1 MGHPAFAAGDI
12 PVPPAFEGTDG
23 LGHNPMH
30 PLAMIGIVRNTLPP
44 GHSTWFETAYGGP
57 APLGVTL
64 NYNPPNVAP
73 VGAIQMRKQIENE
86 WTLILSG
93 VVSVLFG
100 ILLFALPGPG
110 LIGFVWVIAVYAI
123 LFGILLIGFAFRLKK
138 HQHG

>member
-1 MGHPAFAAGDI
+1 MQSLIRRWFQAVGVIALLLGTTVPAFAAGDI

-30 PLAMIGIVRNTLPP
+30 PLAVIGIVRNTLPP

-73 VGAIQMRKQIENE
+73 VGAIQMRVNWSTPNGMPDADWPGYFRVGEGTPSGLPQG
-86 WTLILSG
+86 TL
-93 VVSVLFG
+93 
-100 ILLFALPGPG
+100 
-110 LIGFVWVIAVYAI
+110 Y
-123 LFGILLIGFAFRLKK
+123 
-138 HQHG
+138 